1 LRLFLLKY
9 GYNAIRVGGNA
20 MQQPAQIQTVADFFS
35 QGYRVSGMFVSDNR
49 TLSDVVYDLTT
60 NYIRLQDAYLS
71 PITDPAKISA
81 YYRTTILNKA
91 SLDFVIT
98 IDQKD
103 GLRRDQRFT
112 LGQYKFKIFLTV
124 PFFQITGTLHS
135 LNRIFNPRSYL
146 GSDAGSFITLIN
158 VTATCTFN
166 PRVQYQ
172 GGAALV
178 SRDNIGFFGEQ
189 ALENK

>member
-1 LRLFLLKY
+1 
-9 GYNAIRVGGNA
+9 
-20 MQQPAQIQTVADFFS
+20 MQRPNQIQTVADFFS

-49 TLSDVVYDLTT
+49 TLSDVVYDITT

-81 YYRTTILNKA
+81 YYRTTLLNKA
-91 SLDFVIT
+91 RLDFVIT

-103 GLRRDQRFT
+103 GLRRDQRFSR
-112 LGQYKFKIFLTV
+112 GQYRFNIFLTV
-124 PFFQITGTLHS
+124 PFFQVTGILHS
-135 LNRIFNPRSYL
+135 ITRGFNPRSYL
-146 GSDAGSFITLIN
+146 GSDAGSFITLLD

-166 PRVQYQ
+166 PNVQYK

-178 SRDNIGFFGEQ
+178 SRDNIGFFGEHVLDQ
-189 ALENK
+189 

>member
-1 LRLFLLKY
+1 MLRS
-9 GYNAIRVGGNA
+9 N
-20 MQQPAQIQTVADFFS
+20 QIQTIADFFS
-35 QGYRVSGMFVSDNR
+35 QGYRVSGMFISDNR

-60 NYIRLQDAYLS
+60 NFIRLRDAYIS
-71 PITDPAKISA
+71 PITEPAEISA
-81 YYRTTILNKA
+81 YYRTTLLNKS

-103 GLRRDQRFT
+103 GLRRDQRYTMGQFT
-112 LGQYKFKIFLTV
+112 FNIFLTV

-135 LNRIFNPRSYL
+135 LSRTFNPRSYL
-146 GSDAGSFITLIN
+146 GSAAGTFITLIN

-166 PRVQYQ
+166 PSVQYK

-189 ALENK
+189 VINQ

>member
-1 LRLFLLKY
+1 M
-9 GYNAIRVGGNA
+9 AVGGHR
-20 MQQPAQIQTVADFFS
+20 MQRPNQIQTVADFFS

-49 TLSDVVYDLTT
+49 TLSDVMYDITT
-60 NYIRLQDAYLS
+60 NFVRLQDAYLS

-81 YYRTTILNKA
+81 YYSTTLLNKA
-91 SLDFVIT
+91 SLDFIIT
-98 IDQKD
+98 IDPKD

-112 LGQYKFKIFLTV
+112 LGQYQFSIFLTV
-124 PFFQITGTLHS
+124 PFFQITGILHS
-135 LNRIFNPRSYL
+135 LTRAFNPRSYL

-166 PRVQYQ
+166 PSVQYK

-178 SRDNIGFFGEQ
+178 SRDNIGFFGEL
-189 ALENK
+189 AK